1 MKILTKLYCIAFFA
15 MMSFIFLCPI
25 AINATTVSAD
35 VFSSGTQKSLDYL
48 KSSYESPD
56 VGDELVMMAL
66 LRSGSIFPGDAPAQ
80 SYRTALTAHSKSADA
95 ASQATAQ
102 SAYQALALAFFGED
116 FTQAIPEISS
126 TLADISTAGTDIET
140 VAMML
145 ILYGPAGGT
154 PPSEVSTQNTALN
167 LATARNPD
175 GGFGPGGTSSVITTA
190 RVLQALSY
198 YSGDETIDG
207 VILNALSYLQDMQN
221 AYGGF
226 DLDGAPSPALTAEVS
241 LALACLGEEK
251 LAPSLPAPS
260 DALLVFQN
268 EDGSF
273 SESPDSTPDDTLTAQ
288 ATVALVAADF
298 QKSSLPS
305 FFLLEENF
313 ATDTENLQGSVSS
326 MPATDTGDA
335 SSLLQNIWPTITI
348 PGLPALP
355 TIWLIIAACIVLV
368 FVILMV
374 IIKLIRK
381 SSSKTTP
388 SNTAF
393 SAKSHL
399 PKGSSK
405 KMEKLERSVKKMP
418 SQKHKSRKKRKW

>member
-1 MKILTKLYCIAFFA
+1 MKTLTKLYCITFFA
-15 MMSFIFLCPI
+15 MLAFIFSFPT
-25 AINATTVSAD
+25 AINATTISAD
-35 VFSSGTQKSLDYL
+35 VFSFSTQKSLDYL
-48 KSSYESPD
+48 KSSYENLD
-56 VGDELVMMAL
+56 VGDELAAIAL
-66 LRSGSIFPGDAPAQ
+66 LRSGYIFPGDAPAQ
-80 SYRTALTAHSKSADA
+80 SYRTALMAHSESADA
-95 ASQATAQ
+95 ASQTTDQ
-102 SAYQALALAFFGED
+102 SVHQALTLAFFGED
-116 FTQAIPEISS
+116 FTQTAPMLSS
-126 TLADISTAGTDIET
+126 ALADISTDGSDIET

-145 ILYGPAGGT
+145 ILYGPAGAM
-154 PPSEVSTQNTALN
+154 PPSEISTQSTALN

-175 GGFGPGGTSSVITTA
+175 GGFGFGGTSSVITTA

-207 VILNALSYLQDMQN
+207 VILNALSYLKDMQN

-251 LAPSLPAPS
+251 LEPSLPAPS

-273 SESPDSTPDDTLTAQ
+273 SESPDSMPDDVLTAQ
-288 ATVALVAADF
+288 AATALMATDF
-298 QKSSLPS
+298 QKSGLSS
-305 FFLLEENF
+305 FFLFKENF
-313 ATDTENLQGSVSS
+313 ATDTESLQNSVSS
-326 MPATDTGDA
+326 TPVTSTDDA
-335 SSLLQNIWPTITI
+335 SSLLQSIWPTITI

-355 TIWLIIAACIVLV
+355 TIWLIIAIGIVLV
-368 FVILMV
+368 VIILMV

-381 SSSKTTP
+381 SSS
-388 SNTAF
+388 SA
-393 SAKSHL
+393 AKSHL

-405 KMEKLERSVKKMP
+405 KMEKLERSAKKMP